1 MDEAISRL
9 HLSAAAGHFDGHADA
24 LEQCTWHCH
33 DNQGNNIGSLWTLP
47 SGDYSLYIAPMA
59 TRMTINKTTM
69 KKTCTTLLAISMA
82 IAMWW
87 FNIACIAKWRRS
99 RASQESTG
107 CHHWASILS
116 DNIIMTHQPQLFV
129 VFVIVKLSKKGLKVK
144 GCPNKEQ

>member
-9 HLSAAAGHFDGHADA
+9 HLSAATCHFDGHADA

-33 DNQGNNIGSLWTLP
+33 DDQGNIGSLWMLP
-47 SGDYSLYIAPMA
+47 SGDYSLHIAPRA
-59 TRMTINKTTM
+59 TRTTIKKTTM
-69 KKTCTTLLAISMA
+69 KNTRTTLLAISMA

-87 FNIACIAKWRRS
+87 FNIARIAKWRRS

-116 DNIIMTHQPQLFV
+116 DNIKMTHQPRLFV